1 MRFLALVTDY
11 DGTLAHHGVVAPETI
26 EALERLKRSGRKLV
40 MVTGR
45 ILSDLEKVFDGLEL
59 FDRVVAENGAVIHDP
74 ATKQTRALGERP
86 PSEFIEGLR
95 ARDVAPLDV
104 GEVIVA
110 TWEPNE
116 AAVLDEIKAR
126 GLELQVIFNKG
137 AVMVL
142 PAGVNKAAGMTAALN
157 ELCLSS
163 HNVVG
168 IGDAENDHAFLY
180 ASEFAVAV
188 ANALPSLRELC
199 DHVTKGD
206 HGEGVRELID
216 EMIEDDLASLASSLS
231 RHDLI
236 LGQTPEGDEVRMSPF
251 SPPMLVAGPSG
262 SGKSTLVTGLLER
275 LDESGY
281 QFVVVDPEGDYA
293 GLDNAVTLGDAA
305 AAPNLDEGA
314 QVLLNRDDDLVLNL
328 LGVPLHDRPE
338 FFQKMLPKLLELR
351 TTTGRPHW
359 IVVDEAHHLLP
370 AGWERAKET
379 LPSELAGLLLV
390 TVHPDRMSAAILEKV
405 GTVVAVGRDPGE
417 TLSAA
422 GEALDVAPPSR
433 YPTELDNGEA
443 IVWSPRE
450 DRPPIRF
457 RIQQARAEHRRHIRK
472 YAEGEL
478 GEDVSFYFRGP
489 EGRLNLRA
497 QNLALFA
504 QMARGI
510 DDETWLH
517 HLSQGDYSDWFRRA
531 IKDDELAEEAAEAER
546 RYANDAVTSR
556 QAILDAV
563 ERRYTA
569 PA

>member
-11 DGTLAHHGVVAPETI
+11 DGTLAHHGVVAPETND
-26 EALERLKRSGRKLV
+26 ALERLKRSGRKLV

-45 ILSDLEKVFDGLEL
+45 ILPDLERVYDRLDL

-74 ATKQTRALGERP
+74 ETKQTRALGTRP
-86 PSEFIEGLR
+86 PDEFVEGLR
-95 ARDVAPLDV
+95 TRGVAPLDV

-116 AAVLDEIKAR
+116 TAVLEEIKER

-142 PAGVNKAAGMTAALN
+142 PAGVSKAAGMTAALN
-157 ELCLSS
+157 DLCLSA

-168 IGDAENDHAFLY
+168 VGDAENDHAFLS
-180 ASEFAVAV
+180 ATEFAVAV
-188 ANALPSLRELC
+188 ANALPSLKELC
-199 DHVTKGD
+199 DHVTDGD
-206 HGEGVRELID
+206 HGNGVRELID
-216 EMIEDDLASLASSLS
+216 RMIDDDLASLAADVT

-251 SPPMLVAGPSG
+251 APPMLVAGPSG

-293 GLDNAVTLGDAA
+293 GLDNAVTLGDPD
-305 AAPNLDEGA
+305 AAPNLDEA
-314 QVLLNRDDDLVLNL
+314 TQVLLNQDDDVVLNL
-328 LGVPLHDRPE
+328 LGVPLHDRPS
-338 FFQKMLPKLLELR
+338 FFQKLLPKLLEVR
-351 TTTGRPHW
+351 SRTGRPHW

-370 AGWERAKET
+370 AGWEHAKET
-379 LPSELAGLLLV
+379 LPSELGGLLPV
-390 TVHPDRMSAAILEKV
+390 TVHPDRLSPAILEQV
-405 GTVVAVGRDPGE
+405 GTVVAVGRDPRE
-417 TLSAA
+417 TIGAAAKALGASAPKR
-422 GEALDVAPPSR
+422 LPK
-433 YPTELDNGEA
+433 ELDTGEA
-443 IVWSPRE
+443 IVWTPKD
-450 DRPPIRF
+450 DRQTVRF

-478 GEDVSFYFRGP
+478 GEDASFYFRGP
-489 EGRLNLRA
+489 DDRLNLRA

-504 QMARGI
+504 QMARGV
-510 DDETWLH
+510 DEDTWLH
-517 HLSQGDYSDWFRRA
+517 HLSRGDYSDWFRGA
-531 IKDDELAEEAAEAER
+531 IKDDDLASEAEEAER
-546 RYANDAVTSR
+546 RFADDAEKSR
-556 QAILDAV
+556 EAILDAV